1 MRKESPVPYLD
12 LVERW
17 IWRVTGRTLD
27 QHAADPV
34 PAAAAFPA
42 SADALRLAREVLL
55 RAVDEFRTE
64 LINGDDLNGSA
75 TTLTSTMSL
84 LSEHVSDY
92 ESSRIHIDNLIND
105 PDRTVYVATN
115 PVQPV
120 HRRYVSPGDT
130 VLIVLPHH
138 SELRRQQIAG
148 RCVRVQILK
157 SDVELDPAEYPG
169 PVRLSHG
176 LAGVYRDHEARLYV
190 LRATGER
197 RISRR

>member
-1 MRKESPVPYLD
+1 MYVD

-17 IWRVTGRTLD
+17 IWRTTGRTLD

-34 PAAAAFPA
+34 PAAAALPA

-55 RAVDEFRTE
+55 RAVDQWRTA
-64 LINGDDLNGSA
+64 LINGDDLTGSA
-75 TTLTSTMSL
+75 TALTATLTQ
-84 LSEHVSDY
+84 LSDHVNEY
-92 ESSRIHIDNLIND
+92 ESARVHLDTLFND
-105 PDRTVYVATN
+105 PDRTVHVATN

-120 HRRYVSPGDT
+120 HRRYVNPGDT

-138 SELRRQQIAG
+138 EYLRRQQIAG
-148 RCVRVQILK
+148 RTVRAHINT

-169 PVRLSHG
+169 PVRLSYG
-176 LAGVYRDHEARLYV
+176 LAGIYRDPEARLYV